1 MITKRAF
8 HEIWAVQEG
17 TKKVWKVQAK
27 HGILTFK
34 SKKMAEAW
42 VKSYIDCSK
51 IGKVNF
57 SIVAPPNISITFITR
72 L

>member
-1 MITKRAF
+1 MTTKRAF

-17 TKKVWKVQAK
+17 SKKVWKVQAK

-42 VKSYIDCSK
+42 VKSYVDCSK
-51 IGKVNF
+51 IK
-57 SIVAPPNISITFITR
+57 
-72 L
+72 

>member
-8 HEIWAVQEG
+8 HEIWAAQEG

-34 SKKMAEAW
+34 SKKMAETW
-42 VKSYIDCSK
+42 VKSYVDCSK
-51 IGKVNF
+51 IK
-57 SIVAPPNISITFITR
+57 
-72 L
+72 